1 MDKFR
6 DVTETS
12 FGWSAQDQR
21 TKLLLPEVAASIR
34 ARATKDTAPRG
45 TSRCKAC
52 GSLIGK
58 GMSRNVFHWL
68 SSFGWS
74 GPSFVHASTDDC
86 TKVEIWDAHQTAQ
99 YHAAKVGL

>member
-6 DVTETS
+6 DIRETS
-12 FGWSAQDQR
+12 FGWSAEDQK
-21 TKLLLPEVAASIR
+21 TKLLLPEVTALIR
-34 ARATKDTAPRG
+34 ARATGDTAPRG

-52 GSLIGK
+52 GSLIDK
-58 GMSRNVFHWL
+58 GMSRVVFHWL

-74 GPSFVHASTDDC
+74 GPSFVHAKGEDC
-86 TKVEIWDAHQTAQ
+86 TKVEIWDAHQVAR